1 MSPSYHHGYVCSKLI
16 AALSFVPDITVFTEL
31 TLQIEDKDYI
41 PDICLYPKREVNLTG
56 KDILRMTE
64 MPLVVIE
71 ILSPTQIVQDILDKF
86 DRFFQSGIRSCWLV
100 IPFAQTVSVYESSNQ
115 ATVFHNEKIHD
126 SALQIDIEW
135 RAIFS

>member
-126 SALQIDIEW
+126 AALQIDIEW